1 MVNYFAIGL
10 PIALAVRLF
19 AGVPL
24 FWITVALVV
33 ISTII
38 GISKMDTTKPIAA
51 RKYKEGKSYNAHAMS
66 QAYIAARK
74 KQKTENANYAFYL
87 QQKYPW
93 KRDIKEKKVETLV
106 WCKDGSRIWCD
117 YVTWNERLQELH
129 LHYSFTDKYE
139 VVPYDSIGSIQVS

>member
-1 MVNYFAIGL
+1 MVYYFAIGL

-51 RKYKEGKSYNAHAMS
+51 RKYKEGKAYNAQAMS

-74 KQKTENANYAFYL
+74 KQKIENANYAFIFN
-87 QQKYPW
+87 KNI
-93 KRDIKEKKVETLV
+93 RGKE
-106 WCKDGSRIWCD
+106 I
-117 YVTWNERLQELH
+117 
-129 LHYSFTDKYE
+129 
-139 VVPYDSIGSIQVS
+139 